1 MKKYILIF
9 ALILLASLVVFGAS
23 TDITG
28 RPTSY
33 WLSGNPDRDNAW
45 AWMKHIDNNVLGPKG
60 TGKVFYV
67 DSGVNIEGGG
77 LTVDS
82 AKDTLL
88 EGINL
93 CTADRG
99 DVIYVLQGH
108 KEDGVVG
115 TAAMWQASVS
125 GVTIWGVGQGSLT
138 PTFDFNFTSN
148 TCQITADNVRLH
160 NLRFVP
166 SISAITIGVEVVSGA
181 DYAHISNCD
190 FGYVETSTDEFAIA
204 LKVGTSTG
212 AVVENNFFDSSTEA
226 AVTAITF
233 EAATGLIIRGNRI
246 YGDCSTACINN
257 AAELSEDIL
266 IEDNILWNG
275 DAAALEAKPAIEVL
289 STTVGITRRNYV
301 ACNVSTVAAAFD
313 GDLLFNFGNYYNE
326 KQSGAFTAFALDMVA
341 ASTTQMIASVV
352 AGDEE

>member
-9 ALILLASLVVFGAS
+9 SLILLASLVVYGAS
-23 TDITG
+23 TDITK

-45 AWMKHIDNNVLGPKG
+45 AWMKFIDNNVMGPMG
-60 TGKVFYV
+60 TGQVFYV
-67 DSGVNIEGGG
+67 DSGVNIEGAG

-108 KEDGVVG
+108 YEDGVAA

-125 GVTIWGVGQGSLT
+125 GVSIIGVGNGTLK
-138 PTFDFNFTSN
+138 PRFDYNYTSN
-148 TCQITADNVRLH
+148 TCQITSDNVRVH
-160 NLRFVP
+160 NLWFRP
-166 SISAITIGVEVVSGA
+166 SVNAVTKGVEVSSGA
-181 DYAHISNCD
+181 DYPHITGCT
-190 FGYVETSTDEFAIA
+190 FAYPEEATDEFAIA
-204 LKVGTSTG
+204 LQVGTSTG
-212 AVVENNFFDSSTEA
+212 AVVENNFFDSGA
-226 AVTAITF
+226 QAGVTAITF
-233 EAATGLIIRGNRI
+233 EAATGLVIRNNRI

-257 AAELSEDIL
+257 AITLSEDVL

-275 DAAALEAKPAIEVL
+275 DTAALKTEPAIEVMAG
-289 STTVGITRRNYV
+289 TVGISRRNYV
-301 ACNVSTVAAAFD
+301 ACDESDVASAFV
-313 GDLLFNFGNYYNE
+313 GSLLFNFGNYYSE
-326 KQSGAFTAFALDMVA
+326 VQSGTNTAYALDMVA
-341 ASTTQMIASVV
+341 ASSTQFITSVT
-352 AGDEE
+352 AADGE

>member
-1 MKKYILIF
+1 MKRYILTILLL
-9 ALILLASLVVFGAS
+9 ALLASPVFAS

-33 WLSGNPDRDNAW
+33 WLTGNPDKDNAW
-45 AWMKHIDNNVLGPKG
+45 AWMKHIDNNVLGPMG
-60 TGKVFYV
+60 TGKTFYV
-67 DSGVNIEGGG
+67 DSNVNIEGGG

-82 AKDTLL
+82 AKDT
-88 EGINL
+88 INEAVAL
-93 CTADRG
+93 TVADRG

-115 TAAMWQASVS
+115 TAAIFTVGTS
-125 GVTIWGVGQGSLT
+125 GVTIIGVGPGSLK
-138 PTFDFNFTSN
+138 PTFDYNYTSN
-148 TCQITADNVRLH
+148 TCVVSADNVRLH

-166 SISAITIGVEVVSGA
+166 SISAVTIGVEVSSGA

-257 AAELSEDIL
+257 AITLAEDIL

-275 DAAALEAKPAIEVL
+275 DTAALKTEPVIEVMAA
-289 STTVGITRRNYV
+289 TVGITRRNYV
-301 ACNVSTVAAAFD
+301 ACNVGTVAAAFD
-313 GDLLFNFGNYYNE
+313 GDLLFNFGNYYTE
-326 KQSGAFTAFALDMVA
+326 KQAGAYTAFALDMVA
-341 ASTTQMIASVV
+341 ASTTQMITSVV